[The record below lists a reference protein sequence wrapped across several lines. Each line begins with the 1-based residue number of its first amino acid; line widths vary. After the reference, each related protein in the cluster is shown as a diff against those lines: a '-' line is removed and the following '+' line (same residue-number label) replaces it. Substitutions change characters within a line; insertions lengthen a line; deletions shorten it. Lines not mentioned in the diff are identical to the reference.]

1 MTTLPSPKQVQD
13 WIKSTVQSA
22 TNLAEQQR
30 QVLEQHFNRFMQTLP
45 PWLRDAIIQAAKHAE
60 KPIEYLQKAFKA
72 WNSLPGPVRDT
83 LLSVTPVVGDG
94 LDLVEQAWSLA
105 RGKGVAN
112 SMRSSALIW

>member
-60 KPIEYLQKAFKA
+60 KLIEYLQKAFKA
-72 WNSLPGPVRDT
+72 WNSLPGAVRDT